1 MIRADQNA
9 PYQFI
14 QRVIENCGAVGLYKI
29 AVGAAQP
36 EGGGGKSASAAPAK

>member
-14 QRVIENCGAVGLYKI
+14 QRVIENCGGVGLYKI
-29 AVGAAQP
+29 AVGAAMRE
-36 EGGGGKSASAAPAK
+36 EGGGKGAAAKAK